1 MEFLRC
7 CELVPGEIIDRDGGR
22 KVLCTVLPDERKAG
36 FVFLYDCHT
45 WWRAC
50 IRYCHGFFADDLCIG
65 GPAVYL
71 PVFYSDGGLSFLH
84 QTDARADQKR
94 SAGTGLKYVCSN
106 IGIVL
111 YG

>member
-1 MEFLRC
+1 M
-7 CELVPGEIIDRDGGR
+7 
-22 KVLCTVLPDERKAG
+22 
-36 FVFLYDCHT
+36 Y
-45 WWRAC
+45 
-50 IRYCHGFFADDLCIG
+50 
-65 GPAVYL
+65 
-71 PVFYSDGGLSFLH
+71 